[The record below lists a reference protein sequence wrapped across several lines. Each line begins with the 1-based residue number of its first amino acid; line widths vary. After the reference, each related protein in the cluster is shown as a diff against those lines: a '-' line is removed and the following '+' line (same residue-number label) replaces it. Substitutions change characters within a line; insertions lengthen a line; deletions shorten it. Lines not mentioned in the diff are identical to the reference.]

1 MSIAAMKKNDV
12 SKAEIRETLD
22 RWMKIFL
29 TMAVDYNRPH
39 EACIRISNL
48 DKAVAVLLMASS
60 GTLRVIDDN
69 DYEVILNALLNTSM
83 RH

>member
-1 MSIAAMKKNDV
+1 MKKNDV

-22 RWMKIFL
+22 RWMLTFL
-29 TMAVDYNRPH
+29 RMAVDFSKPH
-39 EACIRISNL
+39 EVNIRISNL